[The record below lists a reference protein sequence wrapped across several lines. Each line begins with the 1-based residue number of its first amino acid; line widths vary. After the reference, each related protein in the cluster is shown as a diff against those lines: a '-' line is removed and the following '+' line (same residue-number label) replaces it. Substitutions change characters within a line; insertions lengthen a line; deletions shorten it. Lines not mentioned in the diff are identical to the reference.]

1 MQHHT
6 TPFNHF
12 QPILETQNT
21 GQDNDDIV
29 TGSRE
34 DENRVF
40 AVISNLFPSAREN
53 DIGIKSFY
61 FQVKKTLGMDLDDDL
76 WIPFVWDMVYT
87 LLHADRESQDVE
99 NVVTGNIPH
108 RGIPLPQISTSKDSQ
123 SLNNNIPLSQLRTS
137 GGSQSSSDKS
147 NISNIEMSHKSNEST
162 QVDDDSETSE
172 SSNQDIYSVDDN
184 SESSESQSID
194 INVTNINNYVSNDC
208 DSLPIDIDEIATKGQ
223 EIETEM
229 EGAGDKEKSQRKR
242 RTQKRERARRND
254 SIATDRVDDT
264 IASRLK
270 RRRKQLQDDDDDENN
285 QK

>member
-1 MQHHT
+1 
-6 TPFNHF
+6 
-12 QPILETQNT
+12 
-21 GQDNDDIV
+21 
-29 TGSRE
+29 
-34 DENRVF
+34 
-40 AVISNLFPSAREN
+40 
-53 DIGIKSFY
+53 
-61 FQVKKTLGMDLDDDL
+61 
-76 WIPFVWDMVYT
+76 
-87 LLHADRESQDVE
+87 
-99 NVVTGNIPH
+99 
-108 RGIPLPQISTSKDSQ
+108 
-123 SLNNNIPLSQLRTS
+123 
-137 GGSQSSSDKS
+137 
-147 NISNIEMSHKSNEST
+147 MSHKSNEST
-162 QVDDDSETSE
+162 QVDDDSKTSE

-229 EGAGDKEKSQRKR
+229 EGAGDKEKRQRKG
-242 RTQKRERARRND
+242 RTQKRERAKRND